1 MKNAITGLKKKKR
14 KKNTVKSHNKEIKAV
29 TQLIL

>member
-1 MKNAITGLKKKKR
+1 MKNAITGLKKKR